1 MPFINDTFMLQNDAA
16 RLLYHNYAEQM
27 PIFDYHCHLSPAEI
41 LENKQFNS
49 ITELWL
55 SGDHYKWRLMR
66 ANGVAERYITGDAD
80 SFEKFEKWAETIS
93 RCYGNPLYH
102 WTQLELKRYFGID
115 DLLCKENAREIY
127 DRCNT
132 LLKQEDFRARG
143 LILKS
148 GVAALCTTDD
158 PADDLKSHI
167 ALAEDPSFPVQVL
180 PTFRPDKAI
189 HLENEGFADYIK
201 ELGVSAEIEIKDFDS
216 LKLALLKR
224 AEYFKAHGCLLSD
237 HAFGAPNFA
246 VCDKNAA
253 DLAFTKALEGKE
265 LTASDISAYHTQVM
279 LYLGSIYEQLGFAMQ
294 LHLGVVRS
302 VNTAMF
308 RLVGAD
314 TGFDGIGDDLSVES
328 VLRLLDLMGQQNSL
342 PKTVLYS
349 LNPNDNDKLA
359 VAAGCFQ
366 EGPTIGK
373 IQFGAAWW
381 FNDHRDGM
389 VNQMKALANTGILA
403 NFIGML
409 TDSRSFVSYTRHE
422 YFRRILCNLLGSWV
436 DAGEIPADFEK
447 LGKVVEDICFNNA
460 AVYFGLP
467 KMKQVD

>member
-167 ALAEDPSFPVQVL
+167 ALAEDPQWSCYHVPS
-180 PTFRPDKAI
+180 I
-189 HLENEGFADYIK
+189 
-201 ELGVSAEIEIKDFDS
+201 
-216 LKLALLKR
+216 
-224 AEYFKAHGCLLSD
+224 LS
-237 HAFGAPNFA
+237 
-246 VCDKNAA
+246 
-253 DLAFTKALEGKE
+253 
-265 LTASDISAYHTQVM
+265 
-279 LYLGSIYEQLGFAMQ
+279 
-294 LHLGVVRS
+294 R
-302 VNTAMF
+302 
-308 RLVGAD
+308 
-314 TGFDGIGDDLSVES
+314 
-328 VLRLLDLMGQQNSL
+328 
-342 PKTVLYS
+342 
-349 LNPNDNDKLA
+349 
-359 VAAGCFQ
+359 
-366 EGPTIGK
+366 
-373 IQFGAAWW
+373 
-381 FNDHRDGM
+381 
-389 VNQMKALANTGILA
+389 
-403 NFIGML
+403 
-409 TDSRSFVSYTRHE
+409 
-422 YFRRILCNLLGSWV
+422 
-436 DAGEIPADFEK
+436 
-447 LGKVVEDICFNNA
+447 
-460 AVYFGLP
+460 
-467 KMKQVD
+467 